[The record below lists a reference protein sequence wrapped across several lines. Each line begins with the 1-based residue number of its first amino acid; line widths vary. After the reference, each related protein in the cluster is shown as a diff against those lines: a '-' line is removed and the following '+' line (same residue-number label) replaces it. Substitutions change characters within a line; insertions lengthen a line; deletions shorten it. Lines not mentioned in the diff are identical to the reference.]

1 MTNDICSAPVDRT
14 LTKGRYMIGN
24 SCCIRQP
31 AVSLA
36 SLALVLLVAMPRA
49 QAALG
54 ETAAS
59 VPVDQA
65 RLEATL
71 RSVPSSKFTVH
82 EMKTSG
88 ATVREY
94 VSPAGVVF
102 GVAWEGPTLPD
113 LRQLLGSYFGSYV
126 DAMSARHTRR
136 APVMIELPGLAVH
149 ASGHMRAFAGQ
160 AYLPQSVPPGVV
172 VEDLR

>member
-1 MTNDICSAPVDRT
+1 
-14 LTKGRYMIGN
+14 
-24 SCCIRQP
+24 
-31 AVSLA
+31 
-36 SLALVLLVAMPRA
+36 
-49 QAALG
+49 
-54 ETAAS
+54 
-59 VPVDQA
+59 
-65 RLEATL
+65 
-71 RSVPSSKFTVH
+71 
-82 EMKTSG
+82 MKTAG

-113 LRQLLGSYFGSYV
+113 LRQLLGSYFALYV

-136 APVMIELPGLAVH
+136 APVTIELPGLIVH

-172 VEDLR
+172 AEDVR